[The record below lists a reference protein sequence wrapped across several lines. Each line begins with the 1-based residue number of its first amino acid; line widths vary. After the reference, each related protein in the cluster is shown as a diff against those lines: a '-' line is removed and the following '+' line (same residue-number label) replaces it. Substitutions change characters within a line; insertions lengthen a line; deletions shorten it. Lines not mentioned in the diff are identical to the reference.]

1 MNKPD
6 YSISRIF
13 KITSP
18 STPKIYFGCTI
29 SQLWSRKYLYKM
41 EYKNFKEGFGKK
53 MPYFQIICNDN
64 FVIELIE
71 IYECKC
77 KAQLKIRLQ
86 HWIDRNDCIN
96 EKSKINN
103 VVLVAPP
110 TRIIEYKLFKKTADG
125 IVLSICSSSSSSSDE
140 SYESE

>member
-41 EYKNFKEGFGKK
+41 EYKNFKEGIGKY
-53 MPYFQIICNDN
+53 MPYFQIICNDD
-64 FVIELIE
+64 FGIELIE

-86 HWIDRNDCIN
+86 HWIDINKCIN
-96 EKSKINN
+96 NKSITNN

-110 TRIIEYKLFKKTADG
+110 TRIIEYKLFIKKADG
-125 IVLSICSSSSSSSDE
+125 IILSISSSSSSESDE
-140 SYESE
+140 DN